1 MMFIRNLI
9 SIMNLYLIIVF
20 NNISTYITCSNFD
33 LPLILQNI
41 VEACLIHSEFRN
53 KELQHFPINQSRKTN
68 ADYSGGIAVS
78 SSLPSNNRKPPFS
91 APCKSKQPVAS
102 SMPRSIHFRK
112 FFRVDPPFIA
122 RALAPLSLAFIYT
135 PVRAPIA

>member
-33 LPLILQNI
+33 LPIILQNI

-53 KELQHFPINQSRKTN
+53 KELNFSTFPSTN
-68 ADYSGGIAVS
+68 RA
-78 SSLPSNNRKPPFS
+78 KPTQIIP
-91 APCKSKQPVAS
+91 AE
-102 SMPRSIHFRK
+102 
-112 FFRVDPPFIA
+112 
-122 RALAPLSLAFIYT
+122 
-135 PVRAPIA
+135 